1 MHRHFASFVW
11 CVGPGLGLFL
21 AILGGPSRASA
32 GGIVGTGSPESCT
45 EAALDAALTGPG
57 AVAFSCG
64 NSPVTITVTNV
75 KNILADTTIDGHD
88 RITLS
93 GGGTTQVLSVNDRHV
108 ALTLL
113 HLTIRDAFSALPG
126 GYHGAA
132 VFNRGTLSVAGCTFT
147 HNHSDD
153 LAGGAI
159 TNYGKLSVT
168 SSTFFDNSASGHH
181 GGAIFNTASL
191 TVTNSTFVNN
201 SAGPGNLFSG
211 GDGGAIANYGKL
223 IVTNTTFSN
232 NRATDK
238 AGAGGLGGAISN
250 LGHVRITNSTFAH
263 NSASGVGGGI
273 CTFDMRRVTVTN
285 CTFIDNTTVP
295 GRSGAIGQFGS
306 EPSVT
311 LRNTIVAN
319 AAGDPNCDAGSI
331 TDKGHNIDSGTSCGL
346 NSSKGSLS
354 NTDPQLD
361 PTGLA
366 DHGGPTQTIAVE
378 AGSPAINAGD
388 NAGCRV
394 APVRKLD
401 QRGFARPGT
410 GSKRC
415 TIGAYEFNSPSP
427 FVR

>member
-1 MHRHFASFVW
+1 MRKHFTRLVCCGGSV
-11 CVGPGLGLFL
+11 VGLLL
-21 AILGGPSRASA
+21 ACLGGPSRALA
-32 GGIVGTGSPESCT
+32 GGIVGTGSPDSCT

-57 AVAFSCG
+57 TITFSCG
-64 NSPVTITVTNV
+64 KAPATITVTNV
-75 KNILADTTIDGHD
+75 KSILANTTIDGND

-93 GGGTTQVLSVNDRHV
+93 GGGTTQVLSVNDSHV

-132 VFNRGTLSVAGCTFT
+132 VFNRGTLSVAGCTFV

-159 TNYGKLSVT
+159 ANFRKLSVT
-168 SSTFFDNSASGHH
+168 SSTFVDNSASGHH
-181 GGAIFNTASL
+181 GGAIFNTATL
-191 TVTNSTFVNN
+191 NVTNSTFVNN
-201 SAGPGNLFSG
+201 SAVPGNLDSG

-223 IVTNTTFSN
+223 TVTNTTFSN
-232 NRATDK
+232 NSATDK
-238 AGAGGLGGAISN
+238 AGRGGLGGAIFNFGRFS
-250 LGHVRITNSTFAH
+250 VSNSTFA
-263 NSASGVGGGI
+263 NNTASQVGGGI
-273 CTFDMRRVTVTN
+273 CTFDVRRITVTN

-295 GRSGAIGQFGS
+295 GRAGAIGGFGI

-319 AAGDPNCDAGSI
+319 TTGDPNCDAFN

-354 NTDPQLD
+354 NTDPRLD

-366 DHGGPTQTIAVE
+366 DHGGPTQTIAVD

-394 APVRKLD
+394 APVSKRD

-410 GSKRC
+410 DGKRC

-427 FVR
+427 FTR